1 MSRLSVCAFGLLFC
15 VAVLAPSAPAVD
27 GVVLINQGT
36 AATGVPGC
44 PVSAFP
50 IVLCKSGSYRLSG
63 NLTVGGVNT
72 DAIHITTNNVT
83 LDLNGFTISGPVNCK
98 PANPIVSCSAS
109 GNGVGIKDPANPPN
123 NKKNITVR
131 NGTVRGMGASGIALG
146 GLGILIDSVHA
157 ESNGG
162 VSGAGIF
169 IGAGEVTHC
178 AATLNAADGILG
190 GNVSF
195 SDVSRNGR
203 NGIIFAALVSN
214 NNVADNG
221 AVGIQD
227 PTLAVNNTV
236 TFNVGIGIVLGSQH
250 GYRSNVASMNGGGC
264 FSGGVSLGENL
275 CNGTTP

>member
-1 MSRLSVCAFGLLFC
+1 MTRFSVCTLGLLFC
-15 VAVLAPSAPAVD
+15 VTVLVPSALAVD

-63 NLTVGGVNT
+63 NLTVGDVNT
-72 DAIHITTNNVT
+72 DAIHVTSSNVS

-98 PANPIVSCSAS
+98 PANPIVTCSAS
-109 GNGVGIKDPANPPN
+109 GTGIGISDPAKPAN
-123 NKKNITVR
+123 NKRNITVR
-131 NGTVRGMGASGIALG
+131 NGTVRGMGNAGIVLP
-146 GLGILIDSVHA
+146 GLGILIDTVHA

-162 VSGAGIF
+162 ASGAGIG

-178 AATLNAADGILG
+178 TATLNAADGILG

-227 PTLAVNNTV
+227 PTLAVNNTI
-236 TFNVGIGIVLGSQH
+236 TFNVGFGIVLGSQH
-250 GYRSNVASMNGGGC
+250 GYRSNVSSMNGGGC